1 MSNESVFLPAAVRDR
16 IWDLLKERKVTQAEL
31 ATRIGCSESALSRFI
46 SGKTDKLG
54 DENIIR
60 IAKAFNVSTDFL
72 LGVTTV
78 PDRKNYEI
86 DELGLSAQEARNLYT
101 GKANAQVVNYLLES
115 PRFLE
120 LTYILEQYFND
131 TIAAGYA
138 AQNQLYATLS
148 SLTRK
153 SAKTK
158 AAAQAANEINRLK
171 TPVYQADLAT
181 IENQFMMAVKEVKK
195 EIGNDFAAIR
205 AMTAEETERMFTEI
219 TKGQD
224 MENLTVTPQQTS
236 DMIVGSVAGMGCVD
250 PDALNTFGEALT
262 GLFQSILDNA
272 ASQEKDDEQTE
283 Q

>member
-1 MSNESVFLPAAVRDR
+1 METVFLPGNIRQR
-16 IWDLLKERKVTQAEL
+16 LFDLMKHNNVSQTEL
-31 ATRIGCSESALSRFI
+31 ARKIGCNDSLLSRFL
-46 SGKTDKLG
+46 SEKTDKLG

-60 IAKAFNVSTDFL
+60 IARAFNVSTDFL

-86 DELGLSAQEARNLYT
+86 DELGLSAQAARNLYT

-131 TIAAGYA
+131 TVAAGYA

-181 IENQFMMAVKEVKK
+181 IESQFMLAVKEVKK

>member
-1 MSNESVFLPAAVRDR
+1 METVFLPGNIRQR
-16 IWDLLKERKVTQAEL
+16 LLDLMKHNNVSQTEL
-31 ATRIGCSESALSRFI
+31 ARKIGCNDSLLSRFL
-46 SGKTDKLG
+46 SEKTDKLG

-60 IAKAFNVSTDFL
+60 IARAFNVSTDFL

-86 DELGLSAQEARNLYT
+86 DVLGLSAQAARNFYT

>member
-1 MSNESVFLPAAVRDR
+1 METVFLPGNIRQR
-16 IWDLLKERKVTQAEL
+16 LFDLMKHNNVSQTEL
-31 ATRIGCSESALSRFI
+31 ARKIGCNDSLLSRFL
-46 SGKTDKLG
+46 SEKTDKLG

-60 IAKAFNVSTDFL
+60 IARAFNVSTDFL

-86 DELGLSAQEARNLYT
+86 DELGLSAQAARNLYT

-115 PRFLE
+115 PRFLD

-131 TIAAGYA
+131 TVAAGYA

-181 IENQFMMAVKEVKK
+181 IESQFMLAVKEVKK

-250 PDALNTFGEALT
+250 PDALNTFSEALT

>member
-1 MSNESVFLPAAVRDR
+1 M
-16 IWDLLKERKVTQAEL
+16 
-31 ATRIGCSESALSRFI
+31 
-46 SGKTDKLG
+46 
-54 DENIIR
+54 
-60 IAKAFNVSTDFL
+60 
-72 LGVTTV
+72 
-78 PDRKNYEI
+78 
-86 DELGLSAQEARNLYT
+86 
-101 GKANAQVVNYLLES
+101 ES

-131 TIAAGYA
+131 TVAAGYA

-181 IENQFMMAVKEVKK
+181 IESQFMLAVKEVKK